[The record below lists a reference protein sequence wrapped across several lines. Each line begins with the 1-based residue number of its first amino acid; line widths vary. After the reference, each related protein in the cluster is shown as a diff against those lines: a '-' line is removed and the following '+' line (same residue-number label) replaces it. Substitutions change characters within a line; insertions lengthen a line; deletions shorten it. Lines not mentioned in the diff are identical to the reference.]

1 MSMIKSFKNCYKISH
16 DSIFHLIHICLIF
29 RVEKYVYETFDKTDI
44 KIEVMKGQT
53 MFEKEYPW

>member
-1 MSMIKSFKNCYKISH
+1 MMKLLQMKEKNSH
-16 DSIFHLIHICLIF
+16 KNILFIYYSICLIF
-29 RVEKYVYETFDKTDI
+29 RVEEYIYETFDKANI

>member
-1 MSMIKSFKNCYKISH
+1 MMV
-16 DSIFHLIHICLIF
+16 FHLIHICLIF
-29 RVEKYVYETFDKTDI
+29 RVEKYIYETFDKTDI